1 MSAHDPAEPYEPPIA
16 HTLRAIG
23 THTFDFGRQV
33 AVMAIVNRTPDSFYD
48 QGRTFGLDAAVLA
61 AVAAVAAGADWVDIG
76 GVPFAPGEALPVE
89 DELERIVPVVRELRA
104 ATDVVISVDTFHA
117 AVAEAAI
124 AAGADVVNDT
134 TALHDPDLAR
144 VVAGSDATLV
154 ITHSLAAP
162 AGSGPRTQ
170 FSTPQYEEVEV
181 EVAALLRE
189 RVDRAVAGGVREDR
203 IVLDPGFDL
212 NKNTLDTLRLA
223 RRLPVVAD
231 LGFPVLAAMSNKDFI
246 GEILE
251 AERPD
256 RVDGSLA
263 AAVFAIARGA
273 RIVRVHEVARSRDAV
288 RMAEALMGWRAP
300 ANPVH
305 NMGVANA

>member
-1 MSAHDPAEPYEPPIA
+1 MSANDPAEPYEPPIA
-16 HTLRAIG
+16 HPLRAIG

-144 VVAGSDATLV
+144 VVAESDATLV

-170 FSTPQYEEVEV
+170 FATPQYDEVEV

-246 GEILE
+246 GEVLE
-251 AERPD
+251 AEKPD

-263 AAVFAIARGA
+263 AAVFAVVRGA